1 MLLAF
6 LILGTD
12 DIVHI
17 DFIHGFFYSL
27 ELSSQK
33 LTSRPSASRNSP
45 KIEQK

>member
-6 LILGTD
+6 LLGTD

-17 DFIHGFFYSL
+17 DFIYGFFYSL